1 MNTRGGQEGHLA
13 TTANDSVTGQILCIT
28 ISWDAIK
35 EANIEKSFFFPDVL
49 DFGIP

>member
-35 EANIEKSFFFPDVL
+35 EANIEESFRPTGCAGCTIF
-49 DFGIP
+49 